1 MILLYWLLKDIKY
14 NCLQEGIRMSLMQN
28 TSEISK
34 TDQQVYSITLIRN
47 SPDLPM
53 YIDNMVY
60 ESTQSGQKFM
70 EKLVAAFSRAG
81 YRDTKVDDHHYEL
94 TNGLDKISLS
104 GKLEDVFKD

>member
-1 MILLYWLLKDIKY
+1 
-14 NCLQEGIRMSLMQN
+14 MSLMQN

-34 TDQQVYSITLIRN
+34 TEQQVYLITLIRK

-53 YIDNMVY
+53 YIDNMIY
-60 ESTQSGQKFM
+60 ESVQSGQKFM
-70 EKLVAAFSRAG
+70 TKLVAAFSRG
-81 YRDTKVDDHHYEL
+81 YRDSKVDDDHYEL

>member
-1 MILLYWLLKDIKY
+1 
-14 NCLQEGIRMSLMQN
+14 MSLMQN

-34 TDQQVYSITLIRN
+34 TDQQVYSITLVRK

-53 YIDNMVY
+53 YIDNMIY
-60 ESTQSGQKFM
+60 ESAQSGQKFM
-70 EKLVAAFSRAG
+70 TKLVAAFSRAG
-81 YRDTKVDDHHYEL
+81 YRDSKVDDDHYKL